1 MFFSRQDKPGI
12 QIIFDAYHCTCC
24 NKQLGGVGEI
34 CRDCAN
40 TPCENCGEIRIHHG
54 IGGDCPPCKSC
65 WHRLDIH
72 DRATGN
78 CAESE
83 CGCSAARSTEA
94 AKHQKNV
101 AGVSKHQR
109 KIQRVER
116 FDEFKGAL
124 LDLFSNMGPP
134 VWRNVLG
141 ALQGFQTSDVYRLN
155 AMYSVIFEE
164 VATGLTGEDIDIKRV
179 EAHLP
184 RCADDLPTFFELGE
198 LGQLFVT
205 EIHRTLGTDQANEVT
220 QDILSQPD
228 HPVNT
233 LETIAE
239 NYQNGMVWNNEWANN
254 PTIILDP
261 PKDTTAFGD
270 PVFVLQP
277 GDFKMTKFKVEKVE
291 PKKSDSAVAI
301 VVGPEE
307 WWAFQIDKKGRPSQA
322 NYHWSSKKT
331 DPVAVSPS
339 HSDAGWNLVE
349 VSYPAKGAI
358 NLSLNGIEV
367 VGNFKPRANQKIP
380 ISFATRNVK
389 VKFESLDG

>member
-1 MFFSRQDKPGI
+1 MFYSSEIKRVSPYGPP
-12 QIIFDAYHCTCC
+12 YHCGMCG
-24 NKQLGGVGEI
+24 KQLGGLGEI
-34 CRDCAN
+34 CRECLNISCD
-40 TPCENCGEIRIHHG
+40 NCGETRALHPY
-54 IGGDCPPCKSC
+54 GGPCPPCTTC
-65 WHRLDIH
+65 HHTLDLH
-72 DRATGN
+72 DRSSGH
-78 CAESE
+78 CVE
-83 CGCSAARSTEA
+83 CGCAAARSPGA

-101 AGVSKHQR
+101 AGRQR
-109 KIQRVER
+109 QLQAARLL
-116 FDEFKGAL
+116 DDFKGGL
-124 LDLFSNMGPP
+124 LNHLSNMIGPGY
-134 VWRNVLG
+134 WRNILNTLG
-141 ALQGFQTSDVYRLN
+141 NFRTGDMLQLRN
-155 AMYSVIFEE
+155 MYTNILEQSIVGI
-164 VATGLTGEDIDIKRV
+164 TGGEIDLEQV
-179 EAHLP
+179 EAHIP
-184 RCADDLPTFFELGE
+184 TCAEDLPTFFGLGE
-198 LGQLFVT
+198 LGQLFVA

-239 NYQNGMVWNNEWANN
+239 NYHNGMVWNNEWANN

-277 GDFKMTKFKVEKVE
+277 GEFKMTKFKVEKVE

-301 VVGPEE
+301 VVGSEE

-380 ISFATRNVK
+380 ISFAARNVK